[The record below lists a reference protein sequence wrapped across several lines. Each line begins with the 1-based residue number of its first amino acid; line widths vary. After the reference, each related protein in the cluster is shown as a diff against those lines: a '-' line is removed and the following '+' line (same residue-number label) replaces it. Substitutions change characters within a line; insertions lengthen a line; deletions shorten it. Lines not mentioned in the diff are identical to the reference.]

1 MKETKKVET
10 KEQMLVRKNAEIA
23 CLQAR
28 IRGIKS
34 ELFPPTG
41 SEDSLIF
48 MHKVIKEAMELC
60 DIAINQAETFYKKD
74 N

>member
-1 MKETKKVET
+1 MKKEKT
-10 KEQMLVRKNAEIA
+10 KEQALVRKNAEIA

-34 ELFPPTG
+34 ELFPLTG
-41 SEDSLIF
+41 SEDSLVF
-48 MHKVIKEAMELC
+48 MHKVIKESMELC
-60 DIAINQAETFYKKD
+60 DIAIKQAETFYQKD